1 MDNTYTRLTR
11 LGFLPEKEHTERTAL
26 SVAEAGKTYRVEWN
40 GRKPSSA
47 FPIDGH
53 IINDGARCDKL
64 IVVEDITDEGG
75 WADTFVELKG
85 RDVPHAVEQLEATL
99 KSALF
104 RTSRATKT
112 RARIVSASM
121 PSSRNSPEW
130 ERAQRRFIQAYGC
143 ELKRMKSQQP
153 DRL

>member
-11 LGFLPEKEHTERTAL
+11 LGFLPEKERTERTAL

-85 RDVPHAVEQLEATL
+85 SDVPHAVEQLEATL

-112 RARIVSASM
+112 RARFVSASM
-121 PSSRNSPEW
+121 PNSRNSPEW
-130 ERAQRRFIQAYGC
+130 ERAQRRFIQAYSC

>member
-11 LGFLPEKEHTERTAL
+11 LGFLPEKERTERTAL

-75 WADTFVELKG
+75 GPTRSSNSKG
-85 RDVPHAVEQLEATL
+85 ATCP
-99 KSALF
+99 
-104 RTSRATKT
+104 T
-112 RARIVSASM
+112 
-121 PSSRNSPEW
+121 PWSSSKPR
-130 ERAQRRFIQAYGC
+130 
-143 ELKRMKSQQP
+143 
-153 DRL
+153 